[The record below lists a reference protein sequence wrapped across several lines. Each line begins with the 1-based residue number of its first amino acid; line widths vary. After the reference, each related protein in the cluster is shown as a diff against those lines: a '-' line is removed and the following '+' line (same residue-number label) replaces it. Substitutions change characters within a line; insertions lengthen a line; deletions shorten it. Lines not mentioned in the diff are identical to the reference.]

1 MLDAS
6 SLATILDY
14 LMKLRNET
22 GMTLIIITHDI
33 GLAYYVS
40 DSVYIME
47 HGKIVESGSADD
59 VILHPKETYTRRL
72 ISDVPKIYEE
82 WDLST
87 V

>member
-1 MLDAS
+1 M
-6 SLATILDY
+6 TI
-14 LMKLRNET
+14 
-22 GMTLIIITHDI
+22 IFITHDI

-40 DSVYIME
+40 DQVYIME
-47 HGKIVESGSADD
+47 HGKFVERGTAED
-59 VILHPKETYTRRL
+59 VILHPQAEYTKRL